1 MFRDSFICI
10 LLIIF
15 FIVCPVKDGLST
27 DVRTESFDDEAFE
40 TGRKNQFIVHDIY
53 ESCTHVLICWILDWF
68 FHSVVIVLDW
78 GV

>member
-1 MFRDSFICI
+1 MFFFKVFRDSFICI

-15 FIVCPVKDGLST
+15 FIVYPVKDGLST

-53 ESCTHVLICWILDWF
+53 ESCTHVLIY
-68 FHSVVIVLDW
+68 
-78 GV
+78 